1 MCVWSGTTSKQHRFR
16 IDLRAGSQVKQ
27 QTALDCEQCATGERR
42 PVILTFNK
50 FYLPGYR
57 AGGPIRTLANMV
69 DRLGDLFDFRI
80 VTLDRDS
87 GDAGPYPAIE
97 PGRWMQVGKAQ
108 VMYLPANR
116 VSLSMLVGIGRDVTP
131 DVIYLNS
138 FFDPTFTQRVLW
150 ARRLGLLHRAPIV
163 LAPRGEFSLGAL
175 KLKRAKKLLY
185 LRGSSLVGLYRHLTW
200 QASSERERADILR
213 DLPFVQSG
221 DIIEAMDLAPGD
233 DQAHVIPS
241 VRKGGAPL
249 QVCFLSRISP
259 MKNLDFALRALAR
272 VKADV
277 VFNIYGPKEVP
288 GYWAECEALI
298 CAMPANV
305 RVKYERELIPT
316 EVRATLS
323 RHDLFLFPTRGENY
337 GHVIHEALGA
347 GLPVLISDQTPWG
360 EVAERGVGWVHPLS
374 DTDAF
379 AVTIDDYASW
389 GSERVAEHK
398 ARAVAYAHERA
409 LKVDV
414 LHANIKMLSEVAAS
428 DFCGAKTEDPKKID
442 MLSI

>member
-150 ARRLGLLHRAPIV
+150 ARRLGLLHRAQII
-163 LAPRGEFSLGAL
+163 LAPRGEFSVGAL
-175 KLKRAKKLLY
+175 ELKRAKKQLY
-185 LRGSSLVGLYRHLTW
+185 LYGSTLVRLYHNLTW
-200 QASSERERADILR
+200 QASSEFERADIQR
-213 DLPFVQSG
+213 DLPFVRNG
-221 DIIEAMDLAPGD
+221 DIVEAMDLAPAD
-233 DQAHVIPS
+233 DQECAAPS
-241 VRKGGAPL
+241 DRKDGTPL
-249 QVCFLSRISP
+249 RVCFLSRISP
-259 MKNLDFALRALAR
+259 MKNLDFALRTLAR
-272 VKADV
+272 VKSEV
-277 VFNIYGPKEVP
+277 VFTIYGPKEVP
-288 GYWAECEALI
+288 TYWAECEALI
-298 CAMPANV
+298 ASMPANV
-305 RVKYERELIPT
+305 RVNYERELLPT
-316 EVRATLS
+316 EVSATLS
-323 RHDLFLFPTRGENY
+323 QHDLFLFPTRGENY

-360 EVAERGVGWVHPLS
+360 DVAARRVGWVHPLS
-374 DTDAF
+374 DIDAF
-379 AVTIDDYASW
+379 AFAIDDYASW
-389 GSERVAEHK
+389 PSERVAEMK
-398 ARAVAYAHERA
+398 SRAMAYAQERAVNRE
-409 LKVDV
+409 V
-414 LHANIKMLSEVAAS
+414 LEANLSLFDAAV
-428 DFCGAKTEDPKKID
+428 GRTRQ
-442 MLSI
+442 